1 MTEDKEDVI
10 SPEVIEIQMK
20 DVKVCHFAM
29 LFLLLSYFASE
40 VSEAQRLSCSDG
52 NYTNK
57 YYNIFLTSNVARPL
71 HQNNIRPIC
80 KTYSRVSERLLPE
93 N

>member
-29 LFLLLSYFASE
+29 FFLLLSYFASE
-40 VSEAQRLSCSDG
+40 VSEAVMAIIQ
-52 NYTNK
+52 TNTII
-57 YYNIFLTSNVARPL
+57 YF
-71 HQNNIRPIC
+71 
-80 KTYSRVSERLLPE
+80 
-93 N
+93 